1 MYNKLKN
8 VLTIP
13 LDIPKGF
20 YVVCSMTT
28 QAANSITVQ
37 ITNESGADLI
47 TPMTKQS
54 ISALPV
60 LSSDFTFRGTTMNLS
75 LKIPQSSNIDARMDC
90 IDFKSSNG
98 TLKVRTYIIIAE
110 DSVDEDFNDLNL
122 IITGYAKKG

>member
-1 MYNKLKN
+1 MYKKLKN

-37 ITNESGADLI
+37 ITNESGANLI
-47 TPMTKQS
+47 TPMTRQS

-60 LSSDFTFRGTTMNLS
+60 LSSDFTFRDNTMNIS
-75 LKIPQSSNIDARMDC
+75 LKIPQSNNIDARMDC
-90 IDFKSSNG
+90 IDFVSSNG